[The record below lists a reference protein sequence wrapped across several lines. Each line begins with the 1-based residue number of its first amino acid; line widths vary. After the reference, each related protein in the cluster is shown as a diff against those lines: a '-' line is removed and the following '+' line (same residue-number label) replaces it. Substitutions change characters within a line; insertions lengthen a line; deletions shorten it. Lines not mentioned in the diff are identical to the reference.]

1 MSSHI
6 IMKEASYLVIC
17 VLAIGT
23 LCSCANEPVM
33 EPAIFKGANAT
44 EMEKDLIRTVND
56 HRSRSGQVPLS
67 FDEVAYRYANGH
79 TDHMISE
86 GSLNHDGFE
95 IRASGLAREAGA
107 EAVGENVATG
117 YKTAQD
123 AFANWY
129 SSADHRKTMEGD
141 FTHTAASIKKDGK
154 GNLYYT
160 QLFYR

>member
-1 MSSHI
+1 
-6 IMKEASYLVIC
+6 MKGRSYPVIC

-23 LCSCANEPVM
+23 FFSCNKEPVM
-33 EPAIFKGANAT
+33 DPGTFMGTNET
-44 EMEKDLIRTVND
+44 EMEMDLLRIVNA
-56 HRSRSGQVPLS
+56 HRSRSGQGPLL
-67 FDEVAYRYANGH
+67 FDGAAYRYANGH
-79 TDHMISE
+79 TDHMISK
-86 GSLNHDGFE
+86 GSLNHDGFK

-117 YKTAQD
+117 YPTAQD

-129 SSADHRKTMEGD
+129 SSADHRKAMEGD
-141 FTHTAASIKKDGK
+141 FTHTAASIKKDRE